1 MEYSHFPVMLDET
14 VSALDIKP
22 DGIYVDCTLGG
33 AGHTKEILSRL
44 SQNGRV
50 IGIDRDASA
59 LENAKNT
66 VKDERLITV
75 HDNFCNIAYILSSL
89 GYEAVD
95 GIIADL
101 GVSSHQLDTASR
113 GFSYMQDAPLDMR
126 MDTSAALTAYDVVNN
141 YSERELA
148 RILDIYG
155 EERFASRIASRI
167 LAAREAE
174 PIKTTLGLASVIE
187 SAIPAK
193 FRHEGGHPA
202 KRSFQA
208 IRIEVNGELD
218 CIPKLI
224 NEGIPKLRSGGRMAV
239 ITFHSLEDR
248 LVKNAF
254 RTLEN
259 PCTCPKDIP
268 VCVCG
273 KKPVVRVIT
282 RKPILPGARELEI
295 NTRSHSAKL
304 RVCEKL

>member
-1 MEYSHFPVMLDET
+1 MLDET

-167 LAAREAE
+167 LAARESE

>member
-14 VSALDIKP
+14 VSALDVVP

-224 NEGIPKLRSGGRMAV
+224 DEGIPKLRSGGRMAV

>member
-208 IRIEVNGELD
+208 IRIEVNGELE

-224 NEGIPKLRSGGRMAV
+224 DEGIPKLRSGGRMAV

-304 RVCEKL
+304 RVCEKV

>member
-14 VSALDIKP
+14 VSALDVVP

-59 LENAKNT
+59 LANAKNT

-202 KRSFQA
+202 KRRFQA
-208 IRIEVNGELD
+208 IRIEVNGELE

-224 NEGIPKLRSGGRMAV
+224 DEGIPKLRSGGRMAV

-248 LVKNAF
+248 LVKNAL

>member
-1 MEYSHFPVMLDET
+1 MLDET

-44 SQNGRV
+44 SQSGRV

-208 IRIEVNGELD
+208 IRIEVNGELE

-224 NEGIPKLRSGGRMAV
+224 DEGIPKLKSGGRMAV

>member
-14 VSALDIKP
+14 VSALDVVP

-208 IRIEVNGELD
+208 IRIEVNGELE

-224 NEGIPKLRSGGRMAV
+224 DEGIPKLRSGGRMAV

-282 RKPILPGARELEI
+282 RTPILPGARELEI

>member
-187 SAIPAK
+187 STIPAK

-224 NEGIPKLRSGGRMAV
+224 DEGIPKLRSGGRMAV

>member
-1 MEYSHFPVMLDET
+1 MLDET
-14 VSALDIKP
+14 VSALDVVP

-66 VKDERLITV
+66 VKDDRLITV

-224 NEGIPKLRSGGRMAV
+224 DEGIPKLRSGGRMAV

>member
-14 VSALDIKP
+14 VSALNVVP

-167 LAAREAE
+167 LAVREAE

-208 IRIEVNGELD
+208 IRIEVNGELE

-224 NEGIPKLRSGGRMAV
+224 DEGIPKLRSGGRMAV

>member
-187 SAIPAK
+187 SAITAK

-208 IRIEVNGELD
+208 IRIEVNGELE

-224 NEGIPKLRSGGRMAV
+224 DEGIPKLRSGGRMAV

-304 RVCEKL
+304 RVCEKV

>member
-14 VSALDIKP
+14 VSALNVVP
-22 DGIYVDCTLGG
+22 NGIYVDCTLGG

-208 IRIEVNGELD
+208 IRIEVNGELE

-224 NEGIPKLRSGGRMAV
+224 DEGIPKLRSGGRMAV

-304 RVCEKL
+304 RVCEKV

>member
-14 VSALDIKP
+14 VSALNVVP

-33 AGHTKEILSRL
+33 AGHTKEILLRL

-126 MDTSAALTAYDVVNN
+126 MDASAALTAYDVVNN

-167 LAAREAE
+167 LAARETE

-224 NEGIPKLRSGGRMAV
+224 DDGIPKLRSGGRMAV

-282 RKPILPGARELEI
+282 RKPILPCARELEI

>member
-14 VSALDIKP
+14 VSALDVVP

-208 IRIEVNGELD
+208 IRIEVNGELE

-224 NEGIPKLRSGGRMAV
+224 DEGIPKLRSGGRMAV

-268 VCVCG
+268 VWVCG
-273 KKPVVRVIT
+273 KKPCVRVIT

>member
-14 VSALDIKP
+14 VSALDVVP

-208 IRIEVNGELD
+208 IRIEVNGELE

-224 NEGIPKLRSGGRMAV
+224 DEGIPKLRSCGRMAV
-239 ITFHSLEDR
+239 TTFHSLEDR

>member
-208 IRIEVNGELD
+208 IRIEVNGELE

-224 NEGIPKLRSGGRMAV
+224 GEGIPKLRSGGRMAV

>member
-14 VSALDIKP
+14 VSALNVVP

-208 IRIEVNGELD
+208 IRIEVNGELE

-224 NEGIPKLRSGGRMAV
+224 DEGIPKLRSGGRMAV

-273 KKPVVRVIT
+273 KKPAVRVIT

>member
-1 MEYSHFPVMLDET
+1 MLDET

-167 LAAREAE
+167 LAVREAE

-224 NEGIPKLRSGGRMAV
+224 DEGIPKLRSGGRMAV

>member
-22 DGIYVDCTLGG
+22 YGIYVDCTLGG

-167 LAAREAE
+167 LAVREAE

-208 IRIEVNGELD
+208 IRIEVNGELE

-224 NEGIPKLRSGGRMAV
+224 DEGIPKLRSGGRMAV

>member
-14 VSALDIKP
+14 VSALNVVP
-22 DGIYVDCTLGG
+22 NGIYVDCTLGG

-126 MDTSAALTAYDVVNN
+126 MDASAALTAYDVVNN

-167 LAAREAE
+167 LAARETE

-208 IRIEVNGELD
+208 IRIEVNGELE

-224 NEGIPKLRSGGRMAV
+224 DEGIPKLRSGGRMAV

>member
-224 NEGIPKLRSGGRMAV
+224 DEGIPKLRSGGRMAV

>member
-14 VSALDIKP
+14 VLALDIKP

-208 IRIEVNGELD
+208 IRIEVNGELE

-224 NEGIPKLRSGGRMAV
+224 DEGIPKLRSGGRMAV

>member
-1 MEYSHFPVMLDET
+1 MLDET
-14 VSALDIKP
+14 VSALNVVP
-22 DGIYVDCTLGG
+22 NGIYVDCTLGG

-208 IRIEVNGELD
+208 IRIEVNGELE

-224 NEGIPKLRSGGRMAV
+224 DEGIPKLRSGGRMAV

>member
-14 VSALDIKP
+14 VSALNVVP

-167 LAAREAE
+167 LAVREAE

-224 NEGIPKLRSGGRMAV
+224 DEGIPKLRSGGRMAV

>member
-1 MEYSHFPVMLDET
+1 MLDET

-126 MDTSAALTAYDVVNN
+126 MDASAALTAYDVVNN

-208 IRIEVNGELD
+208 IRIEVNGELE

-224 NEGIPKLRSGGRMAV
+224 DEGIPKLRSGGRMAV

>member
-1 MEYSHFPVMLDET
+1 MLDET

-208 IRIEVNGELD
+208 IRIEVNGELE

-224 NEGIPKLRSGGRMAV
+224 DEGIPKLRSGGRMAV

>member
-174 PIKTTLGLASVIE
+174 PIKTTLGLVSVIE

-208 IRIEVNGELD
+208 IRIEVNGELE

-224 NEGIPKLRSGGRMAV
+224 DEGIPKLRSGGRMAV

>member
-14 VSALDIKP
+14 VSALDVVP

-126 MDTSAALTAYDVVNN
+126 MDTSAALTAYDVVNY

-208 IRIEVNGELD
+208 IRIEVNGELE

-224 NEGIPKLRSGGRMAV
+224 DEGIPKLRSGGRMAV

>member
-14 VSALDIKP
+14 VSALNVVP

-224 NEGIPKLRSGGRMAV
+224 DEGIPKLRSGGRMAV

>member
-1 MEYSHFPVMLDET
+1 MLDET
-14 VSALDIKP
+14 VSALNVVP

-167 LAAREAE
+167 LAVREAE

-224 NEGIPKLRSGGRMAV
+224 DEGIPKLRSGGRMAV

>member
-126 MDTSAALTAYDVVNN
+126 MDASAALTAYDVVNN

-167 LAAREAE
+167 IAAREAE

-208 IRIEVNGELD
+208 IRIEVNGELE

-224 NEGIPKLRSGGRMAV
+224 DEGIPKLRSGGRMAV

>member
-1 MEYSHFPVMLDET
+1 MLDET
-14 VSALDIKP
+14 VSALDVVP

-50 IGIDRDASA
+50 IGIERDASA

-208 IRIEVNGELD
+208 IRIEVNGELE

-224 NEGIPKLRSGGRMAV
+224 DEGIPKLRSGGRMAV

-248 LVKNAF
+248 LGKNAF

>member
-14 VSALDIKP
+14 VSALNVVP

-75 HDNFCNIAYILSSL
+75 HDNFCNIAYILYSL

-224 NEGIPKLRSGGRMAV
+224 DEGIPKLRSGGRMAV

>member
-1 MEYSHFPVMLDET
+1 MLDET

-174 PIKTTLGLASVIE
+174 PIKTTLGLASAIE

-208 IRIEVNGELD
+208 IRIEVNGELE

-224 NEGIPKLRSGGRMAV
+224 DEGIPKLRSGGRMAV

>member
-66 VKDERLITV
+66 VKDERLIPV

-224 NEGIPKLRSGGRMAV
+224 DEGIPKLRSGGRMAV

>member
-1 MEYSHFPVMLDET
+1 MLDET

-224 NEGIPKLRSGGRMAV
+224 DEGIPKLRSGGRMAV

>member
-14 VSALDIKP
+14 VSALNVVP
-22 DGIYVDCTLGG
+22 NGIYVDCTLGG

-167 LAAREAE
+167 LAVREAE

-224 NEGIPKLRSGGRMAV
+224 DEGIPKLRSGGRMAV

>member
-167 LAAREAE
+167 LAARESE

-224 NEGIPKLRSGGRMAV
+224 DEGIPKLRSGGRMAV

>member
-193 FRHEGGHPA
+193 FRHDGGHPA

-208 IRIEVNGELD
+208 IRIEVNGELE

-224 NEGIPKLRSGGRMAV
+224 DEGIPKLRSGGRMAV

>member
-1 MEYSHFPVMLDET
+1 MLDET

-187 SAIPAK
+187 STIPAK

-224 NEGIPKLRSGGRMAV
+224 DEGIPKLRSGGRMAV

>member
-14 VSALDIKP
+14 VSALNVVP
-22 DGIYVDCTLGG
+22 NGIYVDCTLGG

-126 MDTSAALTAYDVVNN
+126 MDASAALTAYDVVNN

-167 LAAREAE
+167 LAARETE

-224 NEGIPKLRSGGRMAV
+224 DEGIPKLRSGGRMAV